1 MKNTTRRMGL
11 LGWGAFLLLAALL
24 PGSPVQAVPEASPA
38 RCPCAPANGPILSE
52 SGPGVGQAFD
62 MDDDDGDDQG
72 GADLVTPQ
80 APLPEAVCIPELGA
94 RVPNRGPWAL
104 DSVENPHSR
113 PERGCALR
121 KRILK
126 KTR

>member
-11 LGWGAFLLLAALL
+11 LGWGALLLLVALL
-24 PGSPVQAVPEASPA
+24 PGPPVQATPEASPA
-38 RCPCAPANGPILSE
+38 RFQCVPDNGPILSE
-52 SGPGVGQAFD
+52 SGPGVSQAFD

-72 GADLVTPQ
+72 GADLFTPQ
-80 APLPEAVCIPELGA
+80 APLPETVCIPELGA
-94 RVPNRGPWAL
+94 RLPHQGPWSL

-113 PERGCALR
+113 PERGCTLR
-121 KRILK
+121 RRILK